1 MRAEGYLGGW
11 VEFDGQFVTIGHGGA
26 TRFLAGSGVKRIHFT
41 QVSAVQIK
49 PAGRLV
55 NGFIQF
61 ATSGSPELRS
71 RVGRQAY
78 DAGTDKNSVVFTRK
92 HQSEFEAL
100 ARAVEQAKA
109 MAHMPPPPPQQ
120 VDVPSQLAAMWNLVG
135 QGAMTREEFE
145 AQKARLLGGPAPYPH
160 PNPNGWR

>member
-1 MRAEGYLGGW
+1 MRANGYLGGY

-26 TRFLAGSGVKRIHFT
+26 TRLLAGSGVKRVHFS

-61 ATSGSPELRS
+61 AVSGSPELRS
-71 RVGRQAY
+71 RVGRQTY
-78 DAGTDKNSVVFTRK
+78 DAGTDENSVVFTRK
-92 HQSEFEAL
+92 RQSEFEAL

-109 MAHMPPPPPQQ
+109 AMHTPPQPQ
-120 VDVPSQLAAMWNLVG
+120 QLDTAGQLTALWHLVT

-145 AQKARLLGGPAPYPH
+145 AQKTRLLGGPAPYPH
-160 PNPNGWR
+160 PREWR